1 MLNEITP
8 VLLTFN
14 EAVNIGRTLSCLE
27 WAKDIVIVDTGS
39 TDETT
44 SIVARF
50 PQVRLFHREFDT
62 HGNQWRYAIE
72 ETGIN
77 TNWILRLDA
86 DYLVTETLITELSH
100 LDANAS
106 VDAYRISFDYAIF
119 GRKLISSL
127 YPANTILFRKHKAL
141 VRDEG
146 HTEVWKLRGPVKNL
160 KARIVHD
167 DRKSVEQWILS
178 QGRYMRR
185 ECAYLQGGRPGLTSW
200 LRLKPPLMPFFA
212 FLYCLFVKGLVLNG
226 RAGIFYALQRLVAEA
241 TLSLMVL
248 EERFRA
254 TESNIQRGFETPDP

>member
-1 MLNEITP
+1 MNCLMLNEITP

-14 EAVNIGRTLSCLE
+14 EAANIGRTLSCLE

-100 LDANAS
+100 LDAN
-106 VDAYRISFDYAIF
+106 
-119 GRKLISSL
+119 
-127 YPANTILFRKHKAL
+127 
-141 VRDEG
+141 
-146 HTEVWKLRGPVKNL
+146 
-160 KARIVHD
+160 
-167 DRKSVEQWILS
+167 
-178 QGRYMRR
+178 
-185 ECAYLQGGRPGLTSW
+185 
-200 LRLKPPLMPFFA
+200 
-212 FLYCLFVKGLVLNG
+212 
-226 RAGIFYALQRLVAEA
+226 
-241 TLSLMVL
+241 
-248 EERFRA
+248 
-254 TESNIQRGFETPDP
+254 